1 MVTVDLYLLY
11 SDKAVWIIR
20 LYLSLSDN
28 HLVFKKSLI
37 VKNIVMYVNTLNIY
51 NVINSQLNKEK
62 KCTS

>member
-11 SDKAVWIIR
+11 SDKAIWIIR
-20 LYLSLSDN
+20 LYLSLNDN

-51 NVINSQLNKEK
+51 NVINPQLNKEK

>member
-28 HLVFKKSLI
+28 HLIFKKSL

-51 NVINSQLNKEK
+51 NVINPQLNKEK
-62 KCTS
+62 KCTN